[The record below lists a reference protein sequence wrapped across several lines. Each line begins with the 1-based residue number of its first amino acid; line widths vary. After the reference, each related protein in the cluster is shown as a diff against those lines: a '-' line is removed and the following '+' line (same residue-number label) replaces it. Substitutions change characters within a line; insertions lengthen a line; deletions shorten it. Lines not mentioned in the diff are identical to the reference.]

1 MMKRYVI
8 EQEFGIDELKLV
20 ESDIPQPGPGEVLVK
35 MKAASLNY
43 RDFLMVSGNY
53 TRNLPL
59 PLVPLSDGAGEV
71 AALGPGVSRWKEGD
85 RVIGCFFQCWPAGRI
100 TPEVPKT
107 ALGGAI
113 NGVLAEYALFRE
125 GGLVPLPDHLSFEEG
140 ATLPCAGVTAWNCL
154 YKGELTCGDT
164 VLTMGT
170 GGVSLFALQFARA
183 AGARV
188 IATTGSEPKEARL
201 RDLGAYEVIN
211 YNNEPE
217 WEKKVVKLTGGI
229 GVDIV
234 IEVGGAGTL
243 LQSIKATRMGG
254 NISLIGVL
262 AGQRGEMNPLPAVM
276 KGISIHGIYVG
287 SREMFEDM
295 NRTITLHK
303 IRPVI
308 DRVFPFTR
316 ASEALHHLQGGS
328 HVGKVVIAIP

>member
-1 MMKRYVI
+1 MKRYVI

-20 ESDIPQPGPGEVLVK
+20 ESDVPQPGPGEVLVR

-71 AALGPGVSRWKEGD
+71 AAVGPGVRRWKEGD
-85 RVIGCFFQCWPAGRI
+85 RVIGCFFQCWPAGKI
-100 TPEVPKT
+100 TAEVPKT

-125 GGLVPLPDHLSFEEG
+125 GGLVTLPAQLSFEEG

-154 YKGELTCGDT
+154 YKAGLTSGDT

-170 GGVSLFALQFARA
+170 GGVSLFALQFSRA

-188 IATTGSEPKEARL
+188 IATTGTAAKEGKL
-201 RDLGAYEVIN
+201 RDLGASDVIN
-211 YNNEPE
+211 YKAVPD
-217 WEKKVVKLTGGI
+217 WEKQVLKLTGGN

-243 LQSIKATRMGG
+243 IQSIKACKMGG
-254 NISLIGVL
+254 NVSLIGVL
-262 AGQRGEMNPLPAVM
+262 TGQRGEINPLPAVM
-276 KGISIHGIYVG
+276 KAVSIHGIYVG

-295 NRTITLHK
+295 NRTITLHN

-308 DRVFPFTR
+308 DRVFPFGEAR
-316 ASEALHHLQGGS
+316 EALHYLERGAHA
-328 HVGKVVIAIP
+328 GKVVIAIP

>member
-1 MMKRYVI
+1 MKRYVI
-8 EQEFGIDELKLV
+8 EQEFGIDALKLA
-20 ESDIPQPGPGEVLVK
+20 ESDVPRPGPGEVLVK

-43 RDFLMVSGNY
+43 RDLLMVTGAY

-71 AALGPGVSRWKEGD
+71 AAVGSGVRRWQEGD
-85 RVIGCFFQCWPAGRI
+85 RVVGCFFQEWSGGKLIPD
-100 TPEVPKT
+100 VPKS
-107 ALGGAI
+107 ALGGAL

-125 GGLVPLPDHLSFEEG
+125 GGLVPLAEHLSFEEG
-140 ATLPCAGVTAWNCL
+140 ATLPCAGVTAWHCL
-154 YKGELTCGDT
+154 YKGGLTCGDT

-188 IATTGSEPKEARL
+188 IATTGSVAKEGQL
-201 RDLGAYEVIN
+201 RDLGASAVIN
-211 YNNEPE
+211 YKSVPD
-217 WEKKVVKLTGGI
+217 WEKQVLKLTGGI

-243 LQSIKATRMGG
+243 LQSIKACRMGG

-262 AGQRGEMNPLPAVM
+262 SGQRGEINPLPAVM
-276 KGISIHGIYVG
+276 KGVSIHGIYVG
-287 SREMFEDM
+287 SREMFEEM
-295 NRTITLHK
+295 NRTVSLHL
-303 IRPVI
+303 IRPII
-308 DRVFPFTR
+308 DKVFPFDEAR
-316 ASEALHHLQGGS
+316 EGLHYLASGA

>member
-1 MMKRYVI
+1 MKRYVI

-20 ESDIPQPGPGEVLVK
+20 ESDTPQPGPGEVLVK

-59 PLVPLSDGAGEV
+59 PLVPLSDGSGEV
-71 AALGPGVSRWKEGD
+71 VAVGPGVRRWKEGD
-85 RVIGCFFQCWPAGRI
+85 RVIGCFFQCWPAGKL
-100 TPEVPKT
+100 TSEVPKT

-113 NGVLAEYALFRE
+113 SGVLAEYTLFRE
-125 GGLVPLPDHLSFEEG
+125 GGLVSLPEHLSFEEG

-154 YKGELTCGDT
+154 YKAGLTSGDT

-170 GGVSLFALQFARA
+170 GGVSLFALQFAKA

-188 IATTGSEPKEARL
+188 IATTGSVTKEARL
-201 RDLGAYEVIN
+201 RELGASDVIN
-211 YNNEPE
+211 YKSVPD
-217 WEKKVVKLTGGI
+217 WEKQVLKLTGGN
-229 GVDIV
+229 GVNIV

-243 LQSIKATRMGG
+243 LQSIKACAMGG

-262 AGQRGEMNPLPAVM
+262 TGQRGEMNPLPAVM
-276 KGISIHGIYVG
+276 KGVSIHGIYVG

-295 NRTITLHK
+295 NRTIALHQIK
-303 IRPVI
+303 PVV
-308 DRVFPFTR
+308 DRVFPFGEAR
-316 ASEALHHLQGGS
+316 EALHYLESGAHA
-328 HVGKVVIAIP
+328 GKVVIAIS

>member
-1 MMKRYVI
+1 MRRYVI

-20 ESDIPQPGPGEVLVK
+20 ESDIPQPAPGEVLVK

-71 AALGPGVSRWKEGD
+71 AAIGAGVRRWKEGD
-85 RVIGCFFQCWPAGRI
+85 RVLGCFFQCWPAGKI
-100 TPEVPKT
+100 TADVPKT
-107 ALGGAI
+107 ALGGAV

-125 GGLVPLPDHLSFEEG
+125 GGLVSLPEHLSFEEG

-154 YKGELTCGDT
+154 YKAGLTSGNT

-170 GGVSLFALQFARA
+170 GGVSLFALQLARA

-188 IATTGSEPKEARL
+188 IATTGTAAKENRL
-201 RDLGAYEVIN
+201 RELGASDVIN
-211 YNNEPE
+211 YKAVPD
-217 WEKKVVKLTGGI
+217 WEKQVLKLTGGN
-229 GVDIV
+229 GVNIV

-243 LQSIKATRMGG
+243 LQSIKSCTMGG
-254 NISLIGVL
+254 NVSLIGVL
-262 AGQRGEMNPLPAVM
+262 TGQRGEMNPFPAVM
-276 KGISIHGIYVG
+276 KGVSIHGIYVG

-295 NRTITLHK
+295 NRTLALHK
-303 IRPVI
+303 IKPVI
-308 DRVFPFTR
+308 DRVFPFIEAR
-316 ASEALHHLQGGS
+316 EALHYLESGA

>member
-1 MMKRYVI
+1 MKRYVI
-8 EQEFGIDELKLV
+8 EQEFSIDELKLV
-20 ESDIPQPGPGEVLVK
+20 ESDMPQPGPGEVLVR

-43 RDFLMVSGNY
+43 RDYLMVSGNY

-59 PLVPLSDGAGEV
+59 PLVPLSDGTGEV
-71 AALGPGVSRWKEGD
+71 AAVGPGVRRWKEGD

-107 ALGGAI
+107 ALGGAL

-125 GGLVPLPDHLSFEEG
+125 GGLVPLPEHLSFEEG

-154 YKGELTCGDT
+154 YKAGLTSGDT

-188 IATTGSEPKEARL
+188 IATTGTAAKEGRL
-201 RDLGAYEVIN
+201 RELGASDVIN
-211 YNNEPE
+211 YKAVPD
-217 WEKKVVKLTGGI
+217 WEKQVLKLTGGS

-262 AGQRGEMNPLPAVM
+262 TGQRGEMNPLPAVM
-276 KGISIHGIYVG
+276 KGVSIHGIYVG

-303 IRPVI
+303 IKPVI
-308 DRVFPFTR
+308 DRVFPFGEAR
-316 ASEALHHLQGGS
+316 EALHYLESGAHS
-328 HVGKVVIAIP
+328 GKVVIAIP

>member
-1 MMKRYVI
+1 MKRYVI

-20 ESDIPQPGPGEVLVK
+20 ESDVPQPGPGEVLVR

-71 AALGPGVSRWKEGD
+71 AAVGPGVRRWKEGD
-85 RVIGCFFQCWPAGRI
+85 RVIGCFFQCWPAGKI
-100 TPEVPKT
+100 TAEVPKT

-125 GGLVPLPDHLSFEEG
+125 GGLVTLPAQLSFEEG

-154 YKGELTCGDT
+154 YKAGLTSGDT

-170 GGVSLFALQFARA
+170 GGVSLFALQFSRA

-188 IATTGSEPKEARL
+188 IATTGTAAKEGKL
-201 RDLGAYEVIN
+201 RDLGASDVIN
-211 YNNEPE
+211 YKAVPD
-217 WEKKVVKLTGGI
+217 WEKQVLKLTGGN

-243 LQSIKATRMGG
+243 IQSIKACKMGG
-254 NISLIGVL
+254 NVSLIGVL
-262 AGQRGEMNPLPAVM
+262 TGQRGEINPLPAVM
-276 KGISIHGIYVG
+276 KAVSIHGIYVG

-295 NRTITLHK
+295 NRTITLHD

-308 DRVFPFTR
+308 DRVFPFGEAR
-316 ASEALHHLQGGS
+316 EALHYLERGAHA
-328 HVGKVVIAIP
+328 GKVVIAIP